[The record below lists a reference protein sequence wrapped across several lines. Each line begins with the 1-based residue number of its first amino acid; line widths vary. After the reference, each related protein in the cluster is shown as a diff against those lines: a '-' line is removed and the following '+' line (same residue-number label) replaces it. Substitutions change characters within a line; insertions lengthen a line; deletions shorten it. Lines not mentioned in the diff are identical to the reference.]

1 MSRLTQP
8 SQDQARPGGPS
19 DDKSGP
25 GNGPPGRQR
34 SVAQRVTFGISLL
47 IVAGVVALIAYQQ
60 VAGGN
65 RPPAIDVQWQ
75 LQNVRQEAGVYY
87 VPVEVTN
94 RGDATAEDVRIRP
107 AFAAGGDRRELA
119 ELVIPFLA
127 GGDTVEGTIALPE
140 DPARGTLT
148 ITSISFMR
156 P

>member
-1 MSRLTQP
+1 MKRLAQP
-8 SQDQARPGGPS
+8 SQEQAGPGGPS

-25 GNGPPGRQR
+25 GNGPPRL
-34 SVAQRVTFGISLL
+34 VAQRVTFGISLL
-47 IVAGVVALIAYQQ
+47 IVVGVVALIAYQQ

-65 RPPAIDVQWQ
+65 RPAAIDVQWQ
-75 LQNVRQEAGVYY
+75 LQDVRQEAGAYY

-107 AFAAGGDRRELA
+107 AFSAGGDRRDLA
-119 ELVIPFLA
+119 EIVIPFLA
-127 GGDTVEGTIALPE
+127 GGETVRGTIALPE

-148 ITSISFMR
+148 VTSTSFVR

>member
-1 MSRLTQP
+1 MSRLAQS
-8 SQDQARPGGPS
+8 SQDQARPDDRS
-19 DDKSGP
+19 DDKSGS
-25 GNGPPGRQR
+25 GNGPPRL
-34 SVAQRVTFGISLL
+34 VAQRVTFGISLL
-47 IVAGVVALIAYQQ
+47 IVVGMVALIAYQQ

-65 RPPAIDVQWQ
+65 RPPVIDVQWQ

-107 AFAAGGDRRELA
+107 AFAVGGDRRDLA

-127 GGDTVEGTIALPE
+127 GGETVEGTIALPE

-148 ITSISFMR
+148 VTSISFMR

>member
-1 MSRLTQP
+1 MSRLAQP
-8 SQDQARPGGPS
+8 SQDRARSNGPR
-19 DDKSGP
+19 DDKFGP
-25 GNGPPGRQR
+25 GNGPPGPQR
-34 SVAQRVTFGISLL
+34 LIAQRVTLGISLL

-75 LQNVRQEAGVYY
+75 LQNVRQEAGIYY

-94 RGDATAEDVRIRP
+94 RGDATAEDLRIRP
-107 AFAAGGDRRELA
+107 AFSASGDRRDLA

-127 GGDTVEGTIALPE
+127 GGETVEGTIALPE

-148 ITSISFMR
+148 VTSISFMH

>member
-1 MSRLTQP
+1 MRQLAQLG
-8 SQDQARPGGPS
+8 QDQARPNGPS
-19 DDKSGP
+19 DEKSRP
-25 GNGPPGRQR
+25 GNDPPRPAR
-34 SVAQRVTFGISLL
+34 SIAQRVTLGISLL
-47 IVAGVVALIAYQQ
+47 IVVGVVALIAYQQ

-65 RPPAIDVQWQ
+65 RPPTIDVQWQ

-107 AFAAGGDRRELA
+107 AFTAGGDRRELA

-127 GGDTVEGTIALPE
+127 GGETVEGTIALPE

-148 ITSISFMR
+148 VTSISFMR